1 MTEENIKC
9 CNRCGAK
16 EGHKR
21 PVGRYIVELHTLDV
35 LGEELELC
43 ITCYKFK
50 RRELR
55 KLAAKDEIEKVG
67 FISNLRK
74 AYKEAFH
81 HSSQEY

>member
-1 MTEENIKC
+1 MLEENIKC
-9 CNRCGAK
+9 CDRCGAK

-21 PVGRYIVELHTLDV
+21 PVGRYLVELHTLDV
-35 LGEELELC
+35 LGKKLELC

-55 KLAAKDEIEKVG
+55 KIAAKDEIEKVG